1 MDIIVDGL
9 LVLASFS
16 VLFISGWIFVSK
28 NVYSENEKRSRVA
41 SGLFS
46 VTFAFS
52 AIIVELLICEVT
64 DSLDPS
70 TRKVVWR
77 ADMLLLLVVLL
88 LVLPF
93 AHIICIVQRWVT
105 GFKSIILSVAVLTG
119 ISFIFWRS
127 SWLAPVIPLGA
138 SSVERYGMLDAVG
151 RVGALGLILVSVLSG
166 YGTVSVPF
174 SYLSLFIRPVET
186 GEISAM
192 ESQLQQTMV
201 SKKQKIAK
209 VDTLKMDLKAK
220 KESDQAKSGFF
231 SKFINSIGS
240 VGIRKIM
247 HDIASLEVEIA
258 SLSSLEAALVADVRD
273 LKKQRQK
280 AIISRTM
287 KGHLQNF
294 LGYLLSLYC
303 IYRMIASFLALLLG
317 EDTSS
322 DPVSKTIA
330 VVLRVFTGG
339 SITIDV
345 QMISQYMTLAFVGF
359 ISITSLRGFMMHMQ
373 RFFSIFRGSR
383 ISSVGFV
390 LMLTELLGF
399 YTISSLLL
407 LRRQLPEQYRTTV
420 TDAIGGDLEFDTYH
434 KGFHAIFLVTVFVS
448 LWLFWQQISRRNA
461 EALDR
466 LPTYIVPSDKI
477 KI

>member
-1 MDIIVDGL
+1 MSFLFDAI
-9 LVLASFS
+9 LVVVSFIF
-16 VLFISGWIFVSK
+16 LFISGWAFVSK
-28 NVYSENEKRSRVA
+28 SVYSGKEKRSLIA
-41 SGLFS
+41 SALFS

-52 AIIVELLICEVT
+52 AVIFELLVCEVT

-70 TRKVVWR
+70 TRKLAWKT
-77 ADMLLLLVVLL
+77 DMLLLLGVLL

-93 AHIICIVQRWVT
+93 AHILCIVQRKVS
-105 GFKSIILSVAVLTG
+105 GLKALVLSAAILTG
-119 ISFIFWRS
+119 ISFVFWRS
-127 SWLAPVIPLGA
+127 SWLAPVLPSGTD
-138 SSVERYGMLDAVG
+138 SVEKYGMLDAVG
-151 RVGALGLILVSVLSG
+151 RVGALGLVLVSVLSG

-174 SYLSLFIRPVET
+174 SYLTLFIRPVET

-192 ESQLQQTMV
+192 ESQLQQAVV

-209 VDTLKMDLKAK
+209 VDSLQMELKAK
-220 KESDQAKSGFF
+220 KESDEANAGFF
-231 SKFINSIGS
+231 SKFINAIGN
-240 VGIRKIM
+240 VGTRKIIQ
-247 HDIASLEVEIA
+247 DIASLEVEIA
-258 SLSSLEAALVADVRD
+258 SLSSLESALVADVSD

-280 AIISRTM
+280 AILSRTLR
-287 KGHLQNF
+287 GHVQNL

-303 IYRMIASFLALLLG
+303 IYRMIASFMALMVG

-322 DPVSKTIA
+322 DPVSRTIA
-330 VVLRVFTGG
+330 VVLHMFTGG

-345 QMISQYMTLAFVGF
+345 HMISQYLTLAFLGF
-359 ISITSLRGFMMHMQ
+359 ISVTSLRGFMMHMQ

-407 LRRQLPEQYRTTV
+407 LRRQLPEQYRATV

-434 KGFHAIFLVTVFVS
+434 KGFHAIFLITAFIS
-448 LWLFWQQISRRNA
+448 LGLLWQQISRRKA

-466 LPTYIVPSDKI
+466 LPTYMLPSDKV
-477 KI
+477 KM

>member
-1 MDIIVDGL
+1 MSVIFDSI
-9 LVLASFS
+9 LVLVSFL
-16 VLFISGWIFVSK
+16 VLFVSGWIFVSK
-28 NVYSENEKRSRVA
+28 SVYTEKEKRSLIA

-46 VTFAFS
+46 LTFAFS

-64 DSLDPS
+64 ESLDPN
-70 TRKVVWR
+70 TRKLAWKT
-77 ADMLLLLVVLL
+77 DMLLLLGVLL

-93 AHIICIVQRWVT
+93 AHILCIVQRKLS
-105 GFKSIILSVAVLTG
+105 GFKAIVISSCILAGISVA
-119 ISFIFWRS
+119 FWRS
-127 SWLAPVIPLGA
+127 TWLAPVLPSGTNP
-138 SSVERYGMLDAVG
+138 VERYGMLDAVG
-151 RVGALGLILVSVLSG
+151 RVGALGLVLVSVLSG

-192 ESQLQQTMV
+192 ESQLQQTLV

-209 VDTLKMDLKAK
+209 VDSLQMELKAK
-220 KESDQAKSGFF
+220 KESDQARAGFF
-231 SKFINSIGS
+231 SKFINAIGS
-240 VGIRKIM
+240 VGTRKIM
-247 HDIASLEVEIA
+247 QDIASLEIEIA
-258 SLSSLEAALVADVRD
+258 SLSSLEAALVADVND

-280 AIISRTM
+280 AILSRTLR
-287 KGHLQNF
+287 GHVQNL

-303 IYRMIASFLALLLG
+303 IYRMVASFMALLVG

-330 VVLRVFTGG
+330 LVLRVFTGG
-339 SITIDV
+339 NITIDV
-345 QMISQYMTLAFVGF
+345 RIISQYLTLAFVGF
-359 ISITSLRGFMMHMQ
+359 ISVTSLRGFMMHMQ
-373 RFFSIFRGSR
+373 RFFSIFRGSG

-407 LRRQLPEQYRTTV
+407 LRRQLPEQYRATV

-434 KGFHAIFLVTVFVS
+434 KGFHALFLVTACIS
-448 LWLFWQQISRRNA
+448 LGLLWQQVSRRKT